1 MLLDGTTCSAR
12 YEKLS
17 AERETYLNRARECA
31 KLTIPALVPDSGHSS
46 GSILQT
52 PYQGIGARGVNN
64 LASKL
69 LLSLLPP
76 NTPFFRYIVDDF
88 TAEELAQ
95 EPGQRAQVEEALNK
109 IERAVQAEIESQN
122 LRSPIFEALKQ
133 LIVSGNV
140 LIYLPKKEGAR
151 VFDMRR
157 YVVKR
162 DPMGTPLQII
172 VKETVNP
179 VVLDQ
184 DVRELVLQTSPPQDQ
199 SKSMDAEVDL
209 YTALYRDVNKWRMH
223 QEINGIHVPRSDGS
237 WPLDKSPMLPLRWT
251 RIDGEDWGRSYV
263 EEYKGDLISL
273 EGISKAILEAT
284 AASAKVVFMVNP
296 NGTTRARDIAEAPN
310 GAIVSGNAQEVTV
323 LQTEKYNDMR
333 VARETAQGIEQRMS
347 FAFLMNTAIQRE
359 AERVTA
365 EEIRRMS
372 QELDDALGGSFSL
385 MSEEFQ
391 LPLVNRV
398 IDRMVKQRRLPALPK
413 GVVKPSIV
421 TGLEA
426 LGRGHDLNRLD
437 MFLQGL
443 QILPPEVLAQ
453 HLNISDYIKRRGTS
467 LGIDMDGLVKSAEE
481 LQAEQQAAQMQ
492 QQNQMNQQGMMDM
505 ATKAVGGAAG
515 PAVNAASEIAQ
526 GMDPEMMQE
535 MAAQVEGAME
545 EPEE

>member
-1 MLLDGTTCSAR
+1 MQADGKTCASR
-12 YEKLS
+12 YEQL
-17 AERETYLNRARECA
+17 ATERETYLNRARECA
-31 KLTIPALVPDSGHSS
+31 KLTIPALMPDSGQSA
-46 GSILQT
+46 GTILHT

-76 NTPFFRYIVDDF
+76 NTPFFRFVIDDF

-95 EPGQRAQVEEALNK
+95 EEGQRAKVDEALNK
-109 IERAVQAEIESQN
+109 IERSVQAEIESQN

-133 LIVSGNV
+133 LIVAGNC

-162 DPMGTPLQII
+162 DPMGAPLQII
-172 VKETVNP
+172 IKETINP
-179 VVLDQ
+179 MVLD
-184 DVRELVLQTSPPQDQ
+184 DDIREMVMQTMPRNEQ
-199 SKSMDAEVDL
+199 KSVIDAEVDV
-209 YTALYRDVNKWRMH
+209 YTAMYRDNKKWRLY
-223 QEINGIHVPRSDGS
+223 QEINGTTIPGSEGS
-237 WPLDKSPMLPLRWT
+237 WAVDKSPMLPLRWT

-296 NGTTRARDIAEAPN
+296 NGTTRARDIAEAAN
-310 GAIVSGNAQEVTV
+310 GAIVSGNANEVTV
-323 LQTEKYNDMR
+323 LQTDKYQDMR
-333 VARETAQGIEQRMS
+333 VARETAQGIEQRLS
-347 FAFLMNTAIQRE
+347 FAFLENTAVQRNGD
-359 AERVTA
+359 RVTA
-365 EEIRRMS
+365 TEIRRMS
-372 QELDDALGGSFSL
+372 QQLDDALGGSFSL

-398 IDRMVKQRRLPALPK
+398 IDRMVKQRRLPSLPK

-426 LGRGHDLNRLD
+426 LGRGHDLEKLE

-443 QILPPEVLAQ
+443 QMLPPEVIAQ

-467 LGIDMDGLVKSAEE
+467 LGIDMDGLVKSAEQ
-481 LQAEQQAAQMQ
+481 LQQEQQAAQQQQQSQMQ
-492 QQNQMNQQGMMDM
+492 QQSMMDM
-505 ATKAVGGAAG
+505 AGKAVGGAAG
-515 PAVNAASEIAQ
+515 PAVNAASDIAQ
-526 GMDPEMMQE
+526 GMDPEMMAQ
-535 MAAQVEGAME
+535 MAAQLQEQTE
-545 EPEE
+545 